1 MTEMYKSFYCL
12 ILVLM
17 SIPKFGYYCLNNRIS
32 RKKTKEVLKG
42 KNERNVQKFITILKK
57 YETKK

>member
-1 MTEMYKSFYCL
+1 MAEMYRSFNCL

-42 KNERNVQKFITILKK
+42 KNVRNVQN
-57 YETKK
+57 